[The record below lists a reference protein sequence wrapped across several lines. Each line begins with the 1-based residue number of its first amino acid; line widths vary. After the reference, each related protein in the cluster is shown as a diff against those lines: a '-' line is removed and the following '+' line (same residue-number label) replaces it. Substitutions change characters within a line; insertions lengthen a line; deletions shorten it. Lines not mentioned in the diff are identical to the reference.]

1 MTLLIWLLVGLALG
15 VGVERIV
22 GRSAAGVPRDEP
34 ARGALPRRRGARRI
48 LLWGSLVA
56 LLLLVAGL
64 VGGYL
69 WANSVFNRIER
80 VEVSQHLTSGSG
92 TNYLL
97 VGSDNFL
104 SGDQTREGVEGTR
117 SDTIMVLRI
126 EGGAAKM
133 LSLNRDLWVTNPATG
148 SEGRLNAAYNS
159 GPGNLVA
166 AVTDNFG
173 VPIERYV
180 EVDFAS
186 FASLV
191 DSFGGIEIHFEN
203 PAIDRGSGLV
213 VEEAGAVEL
222 DGEQALAY
230 VRSRSYTEVI
240 DGREVPQGGLP
251 DVNRTM
257 RQQEFLRAIMA
268 KASDRRNPLTML
280 RAADQMAAGLR
291 IDDDMTLVDA
301 VRFAWSMGRIDP
313 ETVILPVVPR
323 TTSGGAQVLEMG
335 DGAEEVLAQF
345 R

>member
-1 MTLLIWLLVGLALG
+1 MTLLLWLLAGLVLG
-15 VGVERIV
+15 AGVERLV
-22 GRSAAGVPRDEP
+22 GRPG
-34 ARGALPRRRGARRI
+34 ARGTRDDHGGRTIRRRPRVRRI
-48 LLWGSLVA
+48 LLWGSVVT
-56 LLLLVAGL
+56 LLLLIAGL

-80 VEVSQHLTSGSG
+80 VEVSQHLSNSSG

-117 SDTIMVLRI
+117 SDTIMVLRV
-126 EGGAAKM
+126 EGGSAKM

-148 SEGRLNAAYNS
+148 SEGRLNATYNS

-173 VPIERYV
+173 IPIERYV

-203 PAIDRGSGLV
+203 PAIDLGSGLV
-213 VEEAGAVEL
+213 VNQAGMVEL

-230 VRSRSYTEVI
+230 VRSRSYTEII
-240 DGREVPQGGLP
+240 DGREVRQAGLP

-257 RQQEFLRAIMA
+257 RQQEFLRAIMS
-268 KASDRRNPLTML
+268 KASDRQNPFTLL

-291 IDDDMTLVDA
+291 IDDDMTLIDG
-301 VRFAWSMGRIDP
+301 VRFAWSMGRLDP
-313 ETVILPVVPR
+313 ETVVLPVVPR
-323 TTSGGAQVLEMG
+323 TTSGGAQVLDLG